1 MIKKLLGKIGK
12 QLVLLGLNWLYNYVD
27 TNKDGKLDREEIEN
41 FISDIRKKLSQLK
54 NRNY

>member
-1 MIKKLLGKIGK
+1 MKIGK